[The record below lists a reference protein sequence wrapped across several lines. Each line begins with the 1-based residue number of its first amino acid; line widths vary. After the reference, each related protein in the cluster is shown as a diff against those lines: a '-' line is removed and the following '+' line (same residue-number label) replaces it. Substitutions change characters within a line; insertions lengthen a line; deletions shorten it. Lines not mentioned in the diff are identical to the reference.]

1 MQGADSHDTRTMEVP
16 ARASSLTSGDIF
28 FLVTTDVC
36 YLWFGKV
43 PVHHHLG
50 KCRWV
55 REGSPPPESRL
66 ETQLDIGQWGGSVGA
81 VKWPRNPDPQGNW
94 GSSGQR
100 QAWL

>member
-81 VKWPRNPDPQGNW
+81 VKWPRNPDPQGN
-94 GSSGQR
+94 
-100 QAWL
+100 AWL

>member
-28 FLVTTDVC
+28 FLVTTD
-36 YLWFGKV
+36 
-43 PVHHHLG
+43 HHLG

-55 REGSPPPESRL
+55 REGSPPPECRL

-100 QAWL
+100 